1 METNWTSE
9 QTLIIQSK
17 GDITI
22 NAVAGS
28 GKTTTLIGY
37 AKAQTKTARI
47 LYLAF
52 NKSVKQ
58 EAQAKM
64 LQQGLTNVTVETAH
78 SLAFKYIVRKYKYTI
93 KQSDYKTHELVT
105 ILGLHS
111 SEGNLVEYLIANHIL
126 KFASYFCNSDK
137 KTIKELNYLD
147 LIQEEK
153 ARIFV
158 QQHNAYLVIQT
169 RIFLAK
175 MDRGEIDITHDFYL
189 KKLQLESPNLPYDFI
204 LFDEAQ
210 DASKAM
216 LSLVLQQPATK
227 VIVGDTHQQI
237 YGWRFAI
244 NSMEQTNFTE
254 YQLSTSFRFAQSIAD
269 LAMAVLSLKTKIGV
283 YKPIT
288 ISGKGNHQQE
298 VSKAI
303 IARTNLGLLIKAIDW
318 VNNKQKAQKIYFEG
332 SIHSYTYA
340 DDGTSLYDILNLQN
354 GNKAAIKDPIIKQ
367 MQSVAEL
374 ENYIEKTE
382 DAQLGMLLQIVED
395 YGNEIPGILKEL
407 KDKQV
412 PPEEKASAT
421 YIFSTVHKCKG
432 LEYDSIQLVD
442 DFITAERIE
451 SALNNKEKPADLSKL
466 KEEINLLYVAI
477 TRTKNTLLIPEGLIP
492 LGFPVAANIK
502 KIVPPKELERLKA
515 LEKQLQKNRDQ
526 FAVKFAKSNN
536 RLEKKTVFNK
546 AYAPWEPEEDEQLL
560 ELYHDRIALK
570 DIAIQLGRSQGAIKS
585 RIEKLE
591 LRDDDSFL

>member
-37 AKAQTKTARI
+37 AKAQTTTARI

-105 ILGLHS
+105 ILGLNS
-111 SEGNLVEYLIANHIL
+111 TEGNLVEYLIANHIL

-137 KTIKELNYLD
+137 RTIKELNYLD

-158 QQHNAYLVIQT
+158 QQHYAYLVIQT

-288 ISGKGNHQQE
+288 ISGKGNHKQE

-412 PPEEKASAT
+412 PQEEKASAT

-502 KIVPPKELERLKA
+502 KIVPPKELERLKT

-526 FAVKFAKSNN
+526 FAVKFSKSTN